1 MVLSFSKIVKS
12 ILKEL
17 PANDYPVLNSRL
29 FFETWL
35 NFVLD
40 SSLTSMRDLFY
51 RLNHTGIKV
60 DISTFSKA
68 CKYRT
73 EQTFCRIYMNLVNR
87 LKQRRKDDD
96 LGLFAID
103 STVISLTSQLFWQ
116 QKYYQVKL
124 INGVDV
130 EEGYTT
136 ECLIRFGQ
144 ENDAKY
150 LDEVMTMIPANSIAI
165 MDRGYASWDFV
176 NQMSDAELKF
186 VVRIRNNMKTKFDH
200 DKYRVVKFY
209 DAQNCE
215 YRLAT
220 NLTECSDEEVAA
232 IYRKRWQIELLWKFL
247 KMHLKLDHLITKNLN
262 GVKLQIYTVLIAY
275 LILQL
280 IEIPPFYGN
289 KLLEKLR
296 YIQIFLHRHC
306 SLIHWS
312 YDIFPELLF

>member
-1 MVLSFSKIVKS
+1 MGVKKGTEHVILPPSNKKIIKFMLLSFSNIVKS

-17 PANDYPVLNSRL
+17 PANDYPVLNSCL

-68 CKYRT
+68 CKHQT
-73 EQTFCRIYMNLVNR
+73 EQTFCRIYMNLVNC

-96 LGLFAID
+96 LDLFAID

-150 LDEVMTMIPANSIAI
+150 LDEV
-165 MDRGYASWDFV
+165 
-176 NQMSDAELKF
+176 QK
-186 VVRIRNNMKTKFDH
+186 
-200 DKYRVVKFY
+200 
-209 DAQNCE
+209 
-215 YRLAT
+215 
-220 NLTECSDEEVAA
+220 
-232 IYRKRWQIELLWKFL
+232 
-247 KMHLKLDHLITKNLN
+247 
-262 GVKLQIYTVLIAY
+262 
-275 LILQL
+275 
-280 IEIPPFYGN
+280 
-289 KLLEKLR
+289 
-296 YIQIFLHRHC
+296 
-306 SLIHWS
+306 
-312 YDIFPELLF
+312 